1 MNAGVFNSSFAPTA
15 GTTLEATLASHIRTA
30 RKRRAWTQSDLARES
45 GVHLNT
51 ISQIERQ
58 EGDPRLS
65 TLKALL
71 TVLDINLAVMSHIN
85 PQPSQADPTQPDV
98 PAFLRGANE
107 RVGE

>member
-1 MNAGVFNSSFAPTA
+1 MNAATSTPLFVPTV
-15 GTTLEATLASHIRTA
+15 GTTLEATLANHIRLA

-65 TLKALL
+65 TVKALL
-71 TVLDINLAVMSHIN
+71 TVLDINLVVMSHIN
-85 PQPSQADPTQPDV
+85 PPRAAAETALSEV
-98 PAFLRGANE
+98 PAFLRGPSE
-107 RVGE
+107 